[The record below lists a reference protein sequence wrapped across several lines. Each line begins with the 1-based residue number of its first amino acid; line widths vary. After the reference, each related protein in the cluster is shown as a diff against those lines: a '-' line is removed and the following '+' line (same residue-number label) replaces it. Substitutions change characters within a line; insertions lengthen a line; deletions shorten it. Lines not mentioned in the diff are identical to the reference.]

1 MTSTSA
7 VDEDRPR
14 AAGALRLDHEQATDV
29 QLVGGKAAAL
39 ATASAAG
46 LRTLPGVVLTTSFS
60 EDVDGG
66 SAVDGHPDVVRAFEE
81 TRSWSKGAVARSS
94 SVVEDMGDS
103 SQAGQFESV
112 IGIEGLEELVDAVRV
127 VLDSR
132 ADADATDH
140 PIAVLIQPFVEPRF
154 GGVLFGVDPVTG
166 RPDRRVVTAV
176 EGQPDPLVSGEV
188 EGSRYVLD
196 PGGAVVRFEAGD
208 GPELPSDLL
217 EQLVALS
224 DGTGDV
230 FGEPQD
236 IEWAVVDGDVVLLQ
250 SRPVTTEIRGIPQG
264 PLYGPGPV
272 AETFP
277 EALSPLETDLWIPPL
292 DAGVREAL
300 RLAGAVPN
308 GDLDGPDLVTVV
320 DGYAAIDLERTSGMA
335 HETDDPSSSGGL
347 GIKRRIRRL
356 RAAWRVG
363 RLRSAL
369 PTLGQRVVRQV
380 DEDLAGLPRLD
391 DLTERQLVALLG
403 RCSDALRSLHAHE
416 VLMGLLTNTSEIRLT
431 GNSVAMRV
439 LTEARA
445 DGRTD
450 AEIIARSPVVL
461 ALTGPKVC
469 AEPQLPDESATPELV
484 PSPRRR
490 DEATEDQRDAGIV
503 RESLRLRVRWVQEL
517 EARAAWELGERFTRA
532 GRLPEPALVRLLSL
546 ADLAAVASRRGEI
559 ITDVLCHR
567 AEHGPDPSPLP
578 ARFRISDL
586 GRPVP
591 ERNDGQGGGGTGAG
605 GGQGTGVVT
614 HDLDD
619 PPEGA
624 VLVATSLSPAIGP
637 LLGRLSGVVA
647 ETGSV
652 LAHLAILAR
661 EAGVPTV
668 VGYPGAVE
676 EFAEGQEVAVD
687 GSSGE
692 VTAVGDVDGSETED
706 DS

>member
-1 MTSTSA
+1 MLTF
-7 VDEDRPR
+7 DDPG
-14 AAGALRLDHEQATDV
+14 AAEVA
-29 QLVGGKAAAL
+29 LVGGKAAAL
-39 ATASAAG
+39 VEANRAG
-46 LRTLPGVVLTTSFS
+46 LLTLPGVILTTSFC
-60 EDVDGG
+60 EDIDNG
-66 SAVDGHPDVVRAFEE
+66 AAIEGHPDVTRAAEE
-81 TRSWSKGAVARSS
+81 TRAWAKGAVARSS
-94 SVVEDMGDS
+94 SVVEDTGES

-112 IGIEGLEELVDAVRV
+112 IGIDGRQELTDAIRV

-132 ADADATDH
+132 VQADATEH

-196 PGGAVVRFEAGD
+196 TEGVVVRFEAGD

-217 EQLVALS
+217 EQLVELS
-224 DGTGDV
+224 DRTGEV

-236 IEWAVVDGDVVLLQ
+236 IEWAVIDGELVLLQ
-250 SRPVTTEIRGIPQG
+250 SRPVTTEIRGVPQG

-277 EALSPLETDLWIPPL
+277 DPLSPLEADLWIPPL

-300 RLAGAVPN
+300 RLAGAVPDA
-308 GDLDGPDLVTVV
+308 DLDGPALVTLV
-320 DGYAAIDLERTSGMA
+320 DGYAAIDLERTGGMKHESGN
-335 HETDDPSSSGGL
+335 SGSRGGL
-347 GIKRRIRRL
+347 GIIRRIRRL
-356 RAAWRVG
+356 RSAWRVG
-363 RLRSAL
+363 RLRGAL
-369 PTLGQRVVRQV
+369 PALGQRVVHRV
-380 DEDLAGLPRLD
+380 DEDLAALPRLEE
-391 DLTERQLVALLG
+391 LTDRQLVALLG
-403 RCSDALRSLHAHE
+403 RCSEALRSLHAHE
-416 VLMGLLTNTSEIRLT
+416 VLMGLLTDTSEIRLT

-439 LTEARA
+439 LTEART

-450 AEIIARSPVVL
+450 AEILARSPVVL
-461 ALTGPKVC
+461 ALTGPKIC
-469 AEPQLPDESATPELV
+469 AEPQLPDPSVTPDLV
-484 PSPRRR
+484 PVPRRR
-490 DEATEDQRDAGIV
+490 QEEETEDQRDAGII

-517 EARAAWELGERFTRA
+517 EARAAWELGERFARA
-532 GRLPEPALVRLLSL
+532 GRLPAPELVRLLSL
-546 ADLAAVASRRGEI
+546 EDLAAVVSRRGEI
-559 ITDVLCHR
+559 ATDVLCQR
-567 AEHGPDPSPLP
+567 AERRREPSPLP

-591 ERNDGQGGGGTGAG
+591 ERGDGQRGGGTGAG
-605 GGQGTGVVT
+605 GGRGTGTVT

-619 PPEGA
+619 PPEGS
-624 VLVATSLSPAIGP
+624 VLVVTSLSPAIGP
-637 LLGRLSGVVA
+637 LLGRLNGVVA

-668 VGYPGAVE
+668 VGYRGAIE
-676 EFAEGQEVAVD
+676 EFDEGREVAVD

-692 VTAVGDVDGSETED
+692 VTADDEVHRSKTEDGS
-706 DS
+706 